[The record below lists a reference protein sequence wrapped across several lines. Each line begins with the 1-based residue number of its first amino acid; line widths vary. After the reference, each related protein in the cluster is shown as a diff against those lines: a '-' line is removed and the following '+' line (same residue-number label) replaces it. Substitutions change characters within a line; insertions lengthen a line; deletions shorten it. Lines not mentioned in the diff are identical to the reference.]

1 MRLNEFEAVSS
12 KYKGF
17 KEKAAE
23 AETETETKVEKST
36 RPFFVPLRGHFEE
49 FRKIKDFIIPP
60 PPPG

>member
-23 AETETETKVEKST
+23 AETETKVEKST
-36 RPFFVPLRGHFEE
+36 RPFFLFRFEAISRN
-49 FRKIKDFIIPP
+49 FGK
-60 PPPG
+60 